1 MIKSRILLSITLTF
15 LTFKTIAQLPLG
27 TELFGKGSYYGKE
40 FYGNKTTSGERLKP
54 DDMTCA
60 HRTLPFG
67 TMIEVTNLQNNKWCV
82 VRVND
87 RGPFVGDRIIDVS
100 EAAATE
106 LSMKGAGVVRVKLTI
121 VGDNGTVYI
130 GHPTSIVENSQEI
143 LQSDSSKNVEIPLK
157 PEPKE
162 LKKKP
167 AKDIAKKRANRRRN
181 R

>member
-1 MIKSRILLSITLTF
+1 MNSKLLLSIF
-15 LTFKTIAQLPLG
+15 LFFYLSNSTAQLPLG
-27 TELFGKGSYYGKE
+27 TEIFGKASFYGKE
-40 FYGNKTTSGERLKP
+40 FYGKKTSSGEVLNREEL
-54 DDMTCA
+54 TCA

-87 RGPFVGDRIIDVS
+87 RGPFVNDRIIDLNEPAVKALGMKS
-100 EAAATE
+100 E
-106 LSMKGAGVVRVKLTI
+106 GVIKVKLVL

-130 GHPTSIVENSQEI
+130 GRPSSLVEHPSELIQQTEQP
-143 LQSDSSKNVEIPLK
+143 EIPLK
-157 PEPKE
+157 PEPRE

-167 AKDIAKKRANRRRN
+167 TKNIAKKRANRRRN